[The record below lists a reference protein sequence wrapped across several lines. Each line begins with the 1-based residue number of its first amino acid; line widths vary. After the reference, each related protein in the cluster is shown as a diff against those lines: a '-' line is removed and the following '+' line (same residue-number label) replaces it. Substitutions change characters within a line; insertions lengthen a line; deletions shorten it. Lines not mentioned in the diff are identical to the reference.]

1 MSNVHDP
8 AGSVD
13 PLTLSATAL
22 VQQFRSGQRG
32 VVEHAQV
39 VIAQV
44 ERWRV
49 LNAFITFDAD
59 RFLDEARQLE
69 RCGNVGGA
77 LYGIPIPIKDSIN
90 TAQYPT
96 TGGTPALRTFQP
108 TENAAII
115 TRLRSAGALVLGKTN
130 LHELS
135 YGWTSNN
142 RAFGAVRNPYGLDR
156 IPGGSSGGTAAAVA
170 ARLAPIGLAED
181 TEGSIRVPA
190 ALCGLAGFRPSTGRY
205 ANEGTLPISPV
216 FDQVGPVATHAEDL
230 LLFDQVAGPDPTAIA
245 PRSLAGV
252 RFAILKEALWSDLH
266 PAVEQATREG
276 LQRLQAAG
284 AILVDAQFPALVA
297 LVDAITAPVQS
308 HDVRIALAGYLQ
320 HYRAGLG
327 FAEVISAASPDI
339 QATFR
344 HSVFVGS
351 PGFITEARYAQIV
364 RALLPQLRQAFAAF
378 YASTQ
383 TDAIVFP
390 TTRITAPQI
399 GAEGPA
405 DIGGRCID
413 FTRALAGNI
422 SSGSTAGL
430 PGLVLPVGF
439 DQKGLPISMEFDGPA
454 GSDRRLLALAPALE
468 KALGRLAPPK
478 QLT

>member
-1 MSNVHDP
+1 MTIHVPLSTAP
-8 AGSVD
+8 AHAEPVRLPFFSKGFLHNLVLKHGLCQHLLEPCVLYLKRPQPLHVGHLKTSVLAS
-13 PLTLSATAL
+13 PHVVTAL
-22 VQQFRSGQRG
+22 REPVAS
-32 VVEHAQV
+32 AQV
-39 VIAQV
+39 LDPHAT
-44 ERWRV
+44 
-49 LNAFITFDAD
+49 LG
-59 RFLDEARQLE
+59 FLQEPHNLLFRKPLLHVQPPCH
-69 RCGNVGGA
+69 RS
-77 LYGIPIPIKDSIN
+77 DS
-90 TAQYPT
+90 
-96 TGGTPALRTFQP
+96 
-108 TENAAII
+108 
-115 TRLRSAGALVLGKTN
+115 
-130 LHELS
+130 
-135 YGWTSNN
+135 
-142 RAFGAVRNPYGLDR
+142 RAFRDSFQ
-156 IPGGSSGGTAAAVA
+156 GG
-170 ARLAPIGLAED
+170 R
-181 TEGSIRVPA
+181 R
-190 ALCGLAGFRPSTGRY
+190 
-205 ANEGTLPISPV
+205 
-216 FDQVGPVATHAEDL
+216 
-230 LLFDQVAGPDPTAIA
+230 LFDQVAGPDPTAIA

-378 YASTQ
+378 FASTQ

-405 DIGGRCID
+405 DLGGRCID

-422 SSGSTAGL
+422 SFGSTAGL

-439 DQKGLPISMEFDGPA
+439 DPKGLPISMEFDGPA